1 MTENQ
6 SELMNSFNEAIK
18 NFPYSTS
25 DEALNKSVRFAKQTH
40 IALNDPHWKW
50 AGSTGFSDVWCWL
63 PTFKVEYAD
72 IKDYLFNASVGF
84 ESSGQK
90 TNFFVRISSLDIND
104 PNWFYA
110 VDLDVAELISIDDL
124 IESAGKAAYELLK
137 KNLPEIDRK
146 KMERLRKKTNRMYLL
161 DFGAW
166 KGTTGSEEYFP
177 PELYFSRSSAIERFK
192 ERKRSWI
199 EEGKQP
205 RGCSLL
211 APNDDIE
218 YLT

>member
-6 SELMNSFNEAIK
+6 SGIMNSFNEAVK
-18 NFPYSTS
+18 NFPYSS
-25 DEALNKSVRFAKQTH
+25 RDKVLNENVRFAKQTH

-84 ESSGQK
+84 ESTGQK

-104 PNWFYA
+104 PNWFYV

-124 IESAGKAAYELLK
+124 IEAAGKAAYELLAMH
-137 KNLPEIDRK
+137 LPEINRK
-146 KMERLRKKTNRMYLL
+146 KMERLRKKQ
-161 DFGAW
+161 
-166 KGTTGSEEYFP
+166 
-177 PELYFSRSSAIERFK
+177 IE
-192 ERKRSWI
+192 
-199 EEGKQP
+199 
-205 RGCSLL
+205 C
-211 APNDDIE
+211 
-218 YLT
+218 TC